1 MENLRVYK
9 LIKPTRELVE
19 QFCSFWTVDGVENW
33 MVELFEN
40 RDSLD
45 IRDLIKEDDF
55 RKMGENDAAIR
66 ALVQEKTLEALSL
79 INAVYS
85 TRVDADEITKGLQW
99 EQLQE
104 NDVDWFVGHCKKKIQ
119 KNAYSFAT
127 KVYSFVRG
135 ETEPYQFPILD
146 SIVVTLLEQY
156 LKDEQAM
163 RKKDWGSYTSFRKAY
178 AGFVNKYELSG
189 IPYKQIDM
197 FLWTYGIALRAYWKK
212 VGVLTFESVPYKAK
226 ETNE

>member
-104 NDVDWFVGHCKKKIQ
+104 NEVS
-119 KNAYSFAT
+119 YSEGASEV
-127 KVYSFVRG
+127 KAKHPRCASDGSRAAG
-135 ETEPYQFPILD
+135 SASETEQLQQND
-146 SIVVTLLEQY
+146 V
-156 LKDEQAM
+156 
-163 RKKDWGSYTSFRKAY
+163 SYSEGRH
-178 AGFVNKYELSG
+178 
-189 IPYKQIDM
+189 
-197 FLWTYGIALRAYWKK
+197 RR
-212 VGVLTFESVPYKAK
+212 
-226 ETNE
+226 